1 MFDLITGE
9 SVHAPRPRALP
20 VIASAGLHLVA
31 ITLLAIPILF
41 MANQL
46 PEVPTMM
53 AFVAPVPAP
62 PPPPPPPP
70 PKVARSP
77 ERRPETPRT
86 PEVKSELVAP
96 LEVPDRIE
104 PEPLAE
110 PSTVADALGVV
121 GGVEGGV
128 AGGVVG
134 GIVGGLPVPPP
145 PPPPPPAEPQTRR
158 PVRIGGD
165 MRAPELV
172 RRIEPAY
179 PQLAVSAQIEGLA
192 ILEAVVDEA
201 GRVTDVTILKSAH
214 PLLDREAIMAV
225 KQWRYS
231 PLKLNGKNQPFILTV
246 TLSFSLGRPRT
257 SNVGL

>member
-1 MFDLITGE
+1 MFDLISGD
-9 SVHAPRPRALP
+9 SVHAPRPHALP
-20 VIASAGLHLVA
+20 VLVSVGLHMVA
-31 ITLLAIPILF
+31 ITLLAIPVLF

-70 PKVARSP
+70 PQVARAA
-77 ERRPETPRT
+77 ERRPDTARP

-96 LEVPDRIE
+96 LETPDRIE

-110 PSTVADALGVV
+110 PSSVADALGVI

-134 GIVGGLPVPPP
+134 GVVGGLPEPLPPP
-145 PPPPPPAEPQTRR
+145 PPPPVVAQARR
-158 PVRIGGD
+158 PVRIGGEI
-165 MRAPELV
+165 RAPELV

-231 PLKLNGKNQPFILTV
+231 PLKLNGKNQPFVLTV

-257 SNVGL
+257 SNVG